1 MNPILFQ
8 LWAKSD
14 PFHPLPCHMLDVGNV
29 ALALLEAEPFRT
41 TANRFAAAT
50 GCPEQQ
56 VKPWLA
62 YLTSLHDLGK
72 CHRRFQA
79 KGPDQL
85 LTPLIAAGLVQ
96 KPLDEPFRHE
106 VVSARWVQS
115 HLKSVCGWRAPAAV
129 TVAAALRAH
138 HGNFRA
144 EEDKDE
150 ESEAEAGQWEPLRR
164 NLSEQLWETF
174 GPGDWKAD
182 FRDHSVAGILLCG
195 LLVLSDW
202 IASNPDLFAMT
213 HAGEPLA
220 EYAARSRD
228 EARKAVRGLGFD
240 GASPWRSGQSFQQVW
255 PKIKSPN
262 GLQLRIEEVFRSGVA
277 PGLAIIEAPMGEGK
291 TEAAI
296 YLATRWMEASGQTGL
311 YVALPTAATSNQMH
325 GRVREFLAHHD
336 PLAAATTRLVHGT
349 AWLLDEA
356 TPERLPEVSGAS
368 SADTGVALDWFR
380 PRKRTLLALNGV
392 GTIDQAHM
400 SVLHV
405 PFGFLRLFGLAG
417 KVLII
422 DEVHAY
428 DAYMS
433 EFLEHLLRWCR
444 ALAVPVILL
453 SATLP
458 ATRRQALVQ
467 AYAPDA
473 HLRSDDG
480 PYPLITVVGSD
491 GTVREESGFRATD
504 RPAVRLIQH
513 PGYLGDPERIAA
525 MVADRARQGGCIGV
539 IASTVASAQAIFR
552 ALRDELPDGQVEL
565 ILFHARFTAERRQAV
580 EQAVL
585 DRLDKRS
592 LDPAAP
598 DYRPRPKKL
607 VLVATQV
614 VEQSLDLDFDELFTE
629 LAPIDLLLQRMGRLW
644 RHLNRPDRGGRQ
656 TADLHVFLPAGPDG
670 SLRPAGDVYSA
681 FILKQTHQVLAGRE
695 AVALPG
701 DLRDLVGQVYDHPPT
716 ADSLLWLEWQKLQEE
731 LECARKQ
738 AQTYLIPDPKPNSFV
753 LADFDQYPRDENEG
767 EAASYMAVR
776 TRQGDYTRSI
786 LALEGG
792 AFRGLLA
799 ADRPP
804 GREVLK
810 AIYLRSVSLPAW
822 WFSQA
827 DPAPGYEPLIPAK
840 KWLPGYAVLRLRDGR
855 WEGSTAKGEHFKIVD
870 DPVLGFLR
878 EERTGA

>member
-1 MNPILFQ
+1 MNLALLQ

-14 PFHPLPCHMLDVGNV
+14 PFHPLPCHLLDVGNV
-29 ALALLEAEPFRT
+29 VLALLEAEPFRT

-50 GCPEQQ
+50 GCPEEQ

-79 KGPDQL
+79 KGPDHL

-96 KPLDEPFRHE
+96 KPLAEPFRHE
-106 VVSARWVQS
+106 VVSARWVQR
-115 HLKSVCGWRAPAAV
+115 HLKSLRGWKPPASV
-129 TVAAALRAH
+129 TVAAALKAH

-144 EEDKDE
+144 EEENAE
-150 ESEAEAGQWEPLRR
+150 ESEAEAAQWEPLRG
-164 NLSEQLWETF
+164 NLSEHLWQTF

-202 IASNPDLFAMT
+202 IASNPDLFTLT
-213 HAGEPLA
+213 HIGEPLG

-228 EARKAVRGLGFD
+228 EARKAVCRLGFE
-240 GASPWRSGQSFQQVW
+240 GVSPWRHGQSFQEVW
-255 PKIKSPN
+255 PRIKTPN
-262 GLQLRIEEVFRSGVA
+262 GLQLCIEELSCAGAA

-311 YVALPTAATSNQMH
+311 YVALPTAATSNQMY

-336 PLAAATTRLVHGT
+336 PLAAAAARLVHGT

-356 TPERLPEVSGAS
+356 TPERLPEVSGAG

-417 KVLII
+417 KVLIV

-444 ALAVPVILL
+444 ALGVPVILL

-458 ATRRQALVQ
+458 SSRRQALVQ

-473 HLRSDDG
+473 RLRLDDG
-480 PYPLITVVGSD
+480 PYPLITLVGPD
-491 GTVREESGFRATD
+491 GTVREESGFKATD
-504 RPAVRLIQH
+504 RPAVRLMKH
-513 PGYLGDPERIAA
+513 PGYLGEPVRIAA

-539 IASTVASAQAIFR
+539 IASTVASAQAIYR
-552 ALRDELPDGQVEL
+552 ALRDQLPDARVEL
-565 ILFHARFTAERRQAV
+565 LLFHARYTAERRQAL

-592 LDPAAP
+592 LDPAAS
-598 DYRPRPKKL
+598 DYRPRPENL

-644 RHLNRPDRGGRQ
+644 RHLDRSDRKGRQ
-656 TADLHVFLPAGPDG
+656 TAELHVFLPADPAG

-681 FILKQTHQVLAGRE
+681 FILRKTQQVLAGRT
-695 AVALPG
+695 AIALPA
-701 DLRDLVGQVYDHPPT
+701 DLRELTRQVYDDSPT
-716 ADSLLWLEWQKLQEE
+716 AESPWWLEWQQLQED
-731 LECARKQ
+731 LVKARKQ
-738 AQTYLIPDPKPNSFV
+738 AETYLIPDPRPTSFT
-753 LADFDQYPRDENEG
+753 LANFDEYPRDENEG
-767 EAASYMAVR
+767 EAASYLAVR

-786 LALEGG
+786 LALEGD
-792 AFRGLLA
+792 ACRDLLA
-799 ADRPP
+799 ANRPP
-804 GREVLK
+804 GRDLLK
-810 AIYLRSVSLPAW
+810 TIYLRSVSLPNW

-827 DPAPGYEPLIPAK
+827 DPAAGYEPVTPAK
-840 KWLPGYAVLRLRDGR
+840 RWLPGYAILRLKDGR
-855 WEGSTAKGEHFKIVD
+855 WEGVTAKGEPFAVVD
-870 DPVLGFLR
+870 DPALGVLR
-878 EERTGA
+878 VERTGA